1 MSEQLGW
8 GQGEC
13 RSCGEGRNRG
23 RAGDLSSWTPDV
35 LGFHQSQHLAGSGPG
50 SGCSGVRGAGSC
62 EGLLA
67 ASVVVTPH
75 WGTALPDPS
84 LALPHSV
91 LHCSHQAGP
100 RAALP

>member
-23 RAGDLSSWTPDV
+23 RAGHLSSWTPDV

-50 SGCSGVRGAGSC
+50 SGCSGVRGAVKGCS
-62 EGLLA
+62 
-67 ASVVVTPH
+67 SMVVTPR
-75 WGTALPDPS
+75 WGTALPDPAA
-84 LALPHSV
+84 ALPHSV

-100 RAALP
+100 RAAFP